1 MKKSIFY
8 SLLLLAISSCF
19 GIKQEDYPEL
29 SPIQITVQSDTINAQ
44 LGIPLHYEGIRIQSE
59 HPVTLEWAYG
69 LPAKDTNPEQGR
81 FDTRKVLETTSE
93 TIDYSFHD
101 VGSFVLRLKADNGE
115 SIAYH
120 YFRLNVNAGYDE
132 GVTILDRA
140 DDGTSALTFIKTLT
154 AEEKAAGEQELFVFD
169 PVGGLRSGVSLFV
182 TNATLSYGA
191 GNQTA
196 FVILTADEEGSIY
209 LLDAK
214 TMEVVHSSRM
224 KADFGTVPREAGG
237 EYARQNDMGL
247 FFVSEDGRVFRYDML
262 LGYVN
267 EIASPYTPVER
278 VFPGLTRSTASAA
291 SERYS
296 FYFNKNTLFTRNSSS
311 AGIHALNAD
320 AGYEIVN
327 AAVARTQSSQQLY
340 VLMGSTSGNGAY
352 RIRSAQKAF
361 SSSINND
368 SWGSFV
374 NDFTATDLKMDM
386 NSIMLGLKKSNDI
399 YYTYDN
405 AIYRW
410 GLTTAPAT
418 VPAIRLPEGEEIMDI
433 ASNFMG
439 VAAAGVSGPD
449 NGEDKLYVA
458 TYNASRSGDKK
469 GSLYVYN
476 VIDNSLLA
484 SYEGICNKPVKV
496 IYKYRMN

>member
-1 MKKSIFY
+1 M
-8 SLLLLAISSCF
+8 
-19 GIKQEDYPEL
+19 
-29 SPIQITVQSDTINAQ
+29 
-44 LGIPLHYEGIRIQSE
+44 PLHYEGIRISSE
-59 HPVTLEWAYG
+59 RPVTLEWAYG
-69 LPAKDTNPEQGR
+69 LPAKDTNPEQGK
-81 FDTRKVLETTSE
+81 FESRKVLETTAQ

-132 GVTILDRA
+132 GITILDRA
-140 DDGTSALTFIKTLT
+140 DDGTSALTFVKTLT
-154 AEEKAAGEQELFVFD
+154 AEEKAAGEQEVFVFD

-182 TNATLSYGA
+182 TNASLSYGA

-196 FVILTADEEGSIY
+196 FVILTADENGSIY

-214 TMEVVHSSRM
+214 TMELVQKTEM
-224 KADFGTVPREAGG
+224 KADFGTVPKEAGG
-237 EYARQNDMGL
+237 EYARANDMGL
-247 FFVSEDGRVFRYDML
+247 FFISEDGRVFRYDML

-267 EIASPYTPVER
+267 EITSPYTPVER
-278 VFPGLTRSTASAA
+278 VFPGLTRTIASGA

-296 FYFNKNTLFTRNSSS
+296 FYFNRQTLFTRNSSS

-320 AGYEIVN
+320 EGYEIVN

-340 VLMGSTSGNGAY
+340 VLMKSLTTGGKY
-352 RIRSAQKAF
+352 RIRGAQKAF
-361 SSSINND
+361 AASLYNN

-374 NDFTATDLKMDM
+374 NDFTADELQMDRQ
-386 NSIMLGLKKSNDI
+386 SIMLGLKKSSDI
-399 YYTYDN
+399 YYTFND

-418 VPAIRLPEGEEIMDI
+418 SPAIRLPEGERIMDI

-439 VAAAGVSGPD
+439 VAASGVSGPD
-449 NGEDKLYVA
+449 NGEDKLFVV
-458 TYNASRSGDKK
+458 TYNASRPGDKK

-476 VIDNSLLA
+476 VVDNSLQA
-484 SYEGICNKPVKV
+484 CYEGICNKPVKV
-496 IYKYRMN
+496 VYKYRMN